1 MSEQDEP
8 KVTLDVRQ
16 LGPVERKLR
25 GALEEQLTSALQ
37 AAAQRVRDGYAG
49 EPVEVVG
56 ARLLEETRAGLHHD
70 IADAWQPDPAEL
82 HRLAETIVRRDTIAH
97 HAAL

>member
-1 MSEQDEP
+1 MSDLDEP

-37 AAAQRVRDGYAG
+37 AATERVRDRYAG
-49 EPVEVVG
+49 EPVEVVQQQ
-56 ARLLEETRAGLHHD
+56 LLAETRAGLHHD

-82 HRLAETIVRRDTIAH
+82 HRVAATIARQDTIAH

>member
-1 MSEQDEP
+1 MDEP

-16 LGPVERKLR
+16 LGPVERRLR

-37 AAAQRVRDGYAG
+37 AATVKVRDEYAG
-49 EPVEVVG
+49 EPVDVVR

-82 HRLAETIVRRDTIAH
+82 QRVAETIMRRDIAH